1 MVTSY
6 LPAVKL
12 GVQVVAGLGIS
23 KIVKDVVSH
32 HVTIV
37 TTADAV
43 KVCVGSFVI
52 TSMVVDQSSNH
63 IERAANDVAAWFDNR
78 KNDDEPDLKVAS

>member
-1 MVTSY
+1 MAAAY
-6 LPAVKL
+6 LPAIKL

-43 KVCVGSFVI
+43 KVWVGSFVI
-52 TSMVVDQSSNH
+52 TSMVVEQSSNH
-63 IERAANDVAAWFDNR
+63 IERAANDVVSWFDNR